1 MIDAASGDAA
11 GAAGSAG
18 DGGSATW
25 PGPLAG
31 LKVLDLSRVLAGPF
45 VTQLLGDLGA
55 EILKIETPGHGD
67 DTRTFPPFVGGE
79 SHYFIALNRQKKS
92 LVIDLK
98 EPRGAQLLRDLVAK
112 SDVLVENFRPGVMQR
127 LGLDYEKLAQ
137 INPRL
142 IYCAVSGFGLS
153 GPLRDKPS
161 FDIVTQAM
169 SGMLSVNGA
178 AGTPPVKLGVPLGD
192 LTGGIFGSIGILAA
206 LHERHA
212 TGRGRIVDISL
223 HDGMLAMLG
232 YLSQLYFL
240 TGRDPQPV
248 GTSHPSVVPYGSFP
262 ASDGQIII
270 ACLTQGFW
278 GRLCA
283 ALEHPEWTDDAR
295 FNSTVLRLL
304 NRIEV
309 DRMIGAVTLTRTVAE
324 WAERLTAADVPNAPV
339 LGVAAALNHPH
350 SVAREMVV
358 EAVHPRAGPMRMVGR
373 PIKFPGAS
381 QPPLEPSPVLGQ
393 HTREV
398 LRRELGLNDA
408 ALDRLAQ
415 DGVIDRIDAAT
426 RAQ

>member
-1 MIDAASGDAA
+1 MIDMASGDAA
-11 GAAGSAG
+11 GSA
-18 DGGSATW
+18 SATW

-92 LVIDLK
+92 LVIDLQ

-112 SDVLVENFRPGVMQR
+112 ADVLVENFRPGVMQR

-192 LTGGIFGSIGILAA
+192 LAGGIFGSIGILSA

-212 TGRGRIVDISL
+212 TGRGRMVDISL
-223 HDGMLAMLG
+223 HDGMLGMLG

-270 ACLTQGFW
+270 ACLTQVFW

-283 ALEHPEWTDDAR
+283 ALAHPEWTDDAR
-295 FNSTVLRLL
+295 FDSTAQRLA

-309 DRMIGAVTLTRTVAE
+309 DRMIGVVTQTRTVAE

-339 LGVAAALNHPH
+339 LGVGAALNHPH
-350 SVAREMVV
+350 SAAREMVV
-358 EAVHPRAGPMRMVGR
+358 DAVHPRAGPIRMVGR

-398 LRRELGLNDA
+398 LRRELGLDDA

-415 DGVIDRIDAAT
+415 DGVIDRMNAAT

>member
-1 MIDAASGDAA
+1 MSSAASGDAA
-11 GAAGSAG
+11 GAAGSGDAG
-18 DGGSATW
+18 TPAAW

-79 SHYFIALNRQKKS
+79 SHYFIALNRQKQS
-92 LVIDLK
+92 LVIDLQK
-98 EPRGAQLLRDLVAK
+98 PQGAQLLRDLVAK

-127 LGLDYEKLAQ
+127 LGLDYEKLSQ

-169 SGMLSVNGA
+169 SGVLSVNGE
-178 AGTPPVKLGVPLGD
+178 AGAMPVKLGLPLGD
-192 LTGGIFGSIGILAA
+192 LSGGIFGSIGILAA

-212 TGRGRIVDISL
+212 SGRGRMVDISL

-295 FNSTVLRLL
+295 FNSTALRLA
-304 NRIEV
+304 NRVEV
-309 DRMIGAVTLTRTVAE
+309 DRMIAALTRGRTVAE

-339 LGVAAALNHPH
+339 LGVGAALTHPH
-350 SVAREMVV
+350 SAAREMVV
-358 EAVHPRAGPMRMVGR
+358 DAVHPRAGPIRMVGR

-381 QPPLEPSPVLGQ
+381 QPPLQASPVLGQ

-398 LRRELGLNDA
+398 LRRELGLDEA
-408 ALDRLAQ
+408 TLQQLAR

>member
-1 MIDAASGDAA
+1 MSG
-11 GAAGSAG
+11 GANPEAVWG
-18 DGGSATW
+18 
-25 PGPLAG
+25 GPLAG

-79 SHYFIALNRQKKS
+79 SHYFIAMNRQKKS
-92 LVIDLK
+92 LVIDLQA
-98 EPRGAQLLRDLVAK
+98 PRGAQLLRDLAAK
-112 SDVLVENFRPGVMQR
+112 ADVLVENFRPDVMQR
-127 LGLDYEKLAQ
+127 LGLDYEKLSQ

-153 GPLRDKPS
+153 GPLKDKPS

-178 AGTPPVKLGVPLGD
+178 AGAAPVKLGVPLGD
-192 LTGGIFGSIGILAA
+192 LTGGIFGSIGILSA

-212 TGRGRIVDISL
+212 TGRGRMVDISL

-283 ALEHPEWTDDAR
+283 ALDHPQWSDDPR
-295 FNSTVLRLL
+295 FNSTVLRLA

-309 DRMIGAVTLTRTVAE
+309 DRMIGAVTQTRTVAE
-324 WAERLTAADVPNAPV
+324 WALRLTAADVPNAPV
-339 LGVAAALNHPH
+339 LGVGAALNHPH
-350 SVAREMVV
+350 SAARGMVV
-358 EAVHPRAGPMRMVGR
+358 EAVHPRAGPIRMVGR
-373 PIKFPGAS
+373 PIKFPGAT
-381 QPPLEPSPVLGQ
+381 QAPLEPPPELGQ

-398 LRRELGLNDA
+398 LRRELGLDDA
-408 ALDRLAQ
+408 TLDQLVR
-415 DGVIDRIDAAT
+415 DGVINRIDAQAGPN
-426 RAQ
+426 

>member
-1 MIDAASGDAA
+1 MNGAASGDAA
-11 GAAGSAG
+11 GAPGS
-18 DGGSATW
+18 GSGAPESW

-92 LVIDLK
+92 LVIDLQ

-127 LGLDYEKLAQ
+127 LGLDYEKLSQ

-142 IYCAVSGFGLS
+142 IYCAVSGFGLT

-178 AGTPPVKLGVPLGD
+178 AGAPPVKLGVPLGD
-192 LTGGIFGSIGILAA
+192 LTGGIFGSIGILSA
-206 LHERHA
+206 LYERHA
-212 TGRGRIVDISL
+212 SGRGRMVDISL

-270 ACLTQGFW
+270 ACLTQAFW

-295 FNSTVLRLL
+295 FNSTALRLA

-309 DRMIGAVTLTRTVAE
+309 DRMIGAVTQTRTVAE

-339 LGVAAALNHPH
+339 LGVGAALNHAH
-350 SVAREMVV
+350 STAREMVV
-358 EAVHPRAGPMRMVGR
+358 DATHPRAGPIRMVGR

-398 LRRELGLNDA
+398 LRRELGLDDTT
-408 ALDRLAQ
+408 LDQLVR
-415 DGVIDRIDAAT
+415 DGVIDRIDAGT
-426 RAQ
+426 REK